1 MTDQSVQSEES
12 SATLP
17 SHLDAQDCAG
27 ECRYSLPQYGV
38 VFCAALLTRMVHI
51 LALKA
56 SPIFQYKIGDAAR
69 YDQWAKTLAA
79 GSWMG
84 EGVFYQA
91 PLYPYFLGVIYK
103 FIGDDI
109 LTVRRVQALF
119 GAISCVLIMKAAGNL
134 FGKRSGML
142 AGLIL
147 AFYAPSIFLE
157 SLIQK
162 SILDLFFLSLLL
174 FLFTQSLRSRNPSYW
189 LGVGIATGALC
200 LTRENALVLI
210 PILGCWIVLG
220 NSKRIGLQSRT
231 FTQILPVNRFVWMA
245 AMGMGLCLTLGPVV
259 LRNYTIGGH
268 LHLTTSQLGPNF
280 FIGNN
285 ANANGTYQPLVP
297 GRGDAKYEQQDAIRL
312 AEAEAGHSLSPKQV
326 SQHFLSKSVSYIKS
340 EPLSWLGL
348 IGMKAAMTFNAMEI
362 IDTEDQYT
370 VADWSP
376 VLRVTNV
383 VFHFGTLVPLAILGL
398 VVTRRKWQSL
408 WLLYLIS
415 GAFALTVVAFFVF
428 GRYRYPLVP
437 VFIIFAAPAI
447 LFLEEEI
454 RTRNWKSI
462 VSSSVAIAFLFA
474 ICNFEITSPN
484 VGRGITLSNYGVQAL
499 IRNDFSHAEEFL
511 NEAKE
516 LLPKSHLVHN
526 NLGVLYRETQRK
538 DLAILHFRIAT
549 ELEPRDTKV
558 RMNLKRI
565 LAVKTLE

>member
-12 SATLP
+12 SVTFA
-17 SHLDAQDCAG
+17 SHIDAQDRDG
-27 ECRYSLPQYGV
+27 GCRYSLSQYGV
-38 VFCAALLTRMVHI
+38 VFCAALLVRMVHI

-69 YDQWAKTLAA
+69 YDQWAKAIA
-79 GSWMG
+79 SGNWMG

-109 LTVRRVQALF
+109 LTVRRVQAVL
-119 GAISCVLIMKAAGNL
+119 GAISCVFIMKAAGNL

-147 AFYAPSIFLE
+147 AFYAPTIFLE

-162 SILDLFFLSLLL
+162 SILDLFFLSFLL
-174 FLFTQSLRSRNPSYW
+174 FLYTQSLRSRNPAYW

-210 PILGCWIVLG
+210 PLLGCWIVFG
-220 NSKRIGLQSRT
+220 NSQWRGLQSSNFPR
-231 FTQILPVNRFVWMA
+231 ILPANRIAWMA

-259 LRNYTIGGH
+259 LRNYSIGGH
-268 LHLTTSQLGPNF
+268 FHLTTSQLGPNF

-285 ANANGTYQPLVP
+285 PNANGTYQPLVP

-340 EPLSWLGL
+340 DPLGWLGL
-348 IGMKAAMTFNAMEI
+348 LGMKTAMTFNAMEI

-376 VLRVTNV
+376 VLRVTNF
-383 VFHFGTLVPLAILGL
+383 VFHFGTLVPLAILGF

-408 WLLYLIS
+408 WLLYLIA

-437 VFIIFAAPAI
+437 VFILFAAPAI
-447 LFLEEEI
+447 LFLHQEI
-454 RTRNWKSI
+454 RTWKWKSI
-462 VSSSVAIAFLFA
+462 VRSSVAIAVLFA
-474 ICNFEITSPN
+474 LCNLEITPPN

-499 IRNDFSHAEEFL
+499 IRNDLNHAEEFL
-511 NEAKE
+511 SQANE
-516 LLPKSHLVHN
+516 LLPNSHLVHN

-538 DLAILHFRIAT
+538 HLAIVHFRIAA
-549 ELEPRDTKV
+549 ELEPSDTKV

-565 LAVKTLE
+565 LAIKTVE